1 MLGRFVRYVDRV
13 FGFQALLGS
22 LRDGRHHPCISPQT
36 VFYGTFLLFVLRL
49 GSLNG
54 LEAHFRG
61 GSRRRWQTHLGRKP
75 PSADTI
81 GYSLM
86 RFDCERLRALIHDLY
101 RRAQRNHL
109 TNQIRL
115 GGWSTVALDGHELF
129 SSYWRCCSACSTR
142 RVHTAQGER
151 IQYYHRIVVGQLLG
165 GSFAIPLD
173 LEPILIGEDEVAAG
187 TRLMERLL
195 RRYPKAFDVVVVDGL
210 YGRSG
215 FIKLLRNHAKH
226 IVFVLKDNNP
236 DLLEDA
242 RGLFSSQAPCVK
254 QQDSVLYERWDEEGF
269 DRWPELRGS
278 FRVVRSLETTSK
290 AKISDWYWCTTL
302 PRAIV
307 PTETVCQIGH
317 KRWEIE
323 NQGFNVLVTYYGLD
337 HCFKHDPTAIVAFSL
352 VCFVAYTLFQM
363 FYYRNLK
370 IPLSRRGSMHYVTQ
384 MFVQNLHEMLQ
395 HPAHLKPD

>member
-1 MLGRFVRYVDRV
+1 MLRRFVRYVDRV
-13 FGFQALLGS
+13 FDFQALRGS
-22 LRDGRHHPCISPQT
+22 LRDTRHHPCISPQT
-36 VFYGTFLLFVLRL
+36 VFYCVFLLFVLRL
-49 GSLNG
+49 GSLNA

-61 GSRRRWQTHLGRKP
+61 GSRRRWQSHLDGTP
-75 PSADTI
+75 PSADTV

-86 RFDCERLRALIHDLY
+86 RFDCETVRAMIRSLY
-101 RRAQRNHL
+101 RRVQRNHL
-109 TNQIRL
+109 VSQIRL
-115 GGWSTVALDGHELF
+115 GGWSIIALDGHELF

-165 GSFAIPLD
+165 GTFAIPLD
-173 LEPILIGEDEVAAG
+173 LEPILAGEDEVAAG
-187 TRLMERLL
+187 SRLMERLL

-210 YGRSG
+210 YGRAG
-215 FIKLLRNHAKH
+215 FIKLLRNHCKH
-226 IVFVLKDNNP
+226 IVFVLKENNP

-242 RGLFSSQAPCVK
+242 KGLFTSQAPLVK
-254 QQDSVLYERWDEEGF
+254 KQGSVLYERWDEEGF
-269 DRWPELRGS
+269 DPWPELGCS
-278 FRVVRSLETTSK
+278 FRIVRSLEISAK
-290 AKISDWYWCTTL
+290 GKISDWYWCTTL
-302 PRAIV
+302 PKA
-307 PTETVCQIGH
+307 TVSTDTVSRIGH

-337 HCFKHDPTAIVAFSL
+337 HCFKHEPTAIVAFSL

-370 IPLSRRGSMHYVTQ
+370 IPLSRQGSMQYVTQ
-384 MFVQNLHEMLQ
+384 ILLQSLHEMLQ